1 MRRRRRCSPTRLA
14 RPKLAEPA
22 VSQPAQDHDWQSFVT
37 LLIAPHPELTAA
49 QARAIKIDYGI
60 GRAALKIKVRR
71 ALLFYALKRLGLDV
85 AADVRPPYE
94 QHIVLLN
101 RPVECG
107 RAVESRTIHIDMLL

>member
-1 MRRRRRCSPTRLA
+1 GEFRDFVLGRLA

-37 LLIAPHPELTAA
+37 LLIAPHPKLTAA

-101 RPVECG
+101 RAEVEAALVKKG
-107 RAVESRTIHIDMLL
+107 EA